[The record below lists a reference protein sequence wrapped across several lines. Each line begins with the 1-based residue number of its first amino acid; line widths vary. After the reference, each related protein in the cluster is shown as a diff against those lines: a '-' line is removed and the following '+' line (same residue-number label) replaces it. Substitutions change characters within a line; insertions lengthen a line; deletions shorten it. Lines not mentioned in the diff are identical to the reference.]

1 MELYT
6 EIINKKNSSNIIAEL
21 NSDLE
26 LHETDIF
33 IKDDSKKKLPSNYG
47 NKWTDDDRN
56 KLLSYLKDGKEIE
69 FIAHSLDRSEG
80 GVRGEIKKIIF
91 NKYLEGDDATKISK
105 EMNIIYKNVKSIIKI
120 HLERDCESEIAILEK
135 ENKLLELKI
144 KNLKLRNELKEL
156 QMIN

>member
-56 KLLSYLKDGKEIE
+56 KLLNYLKEGKEID
-69 FIAHSLDRSEG
+69 FIANSLNRSEG
-80 GVRGEIKKIIF
+80 GIRGEIKKIIF
-91 NKYLEGDDATKISK
+91 TKYLEGDDATKISK

-120 HLERDCESEIAILEK
+120 HLERDCENEIAILEK

-156 QMIN
+156 QLIN